1 MQYFSI
7 KGNDNVY
14 GALFAHFRKSNYIF
28 MSYAHALELL
38 LYVYGLFYILLYLI
52 ANSLRGIYMTQ
63 YEFTYILYL
72 VLYLTHLH
80 WSKFS

>member
-1 MQYFSI
+1 MFL
-7 KGNDNVY
+7 G
-14 GALFAHFRKSNYIF
+14 LFLLILENLTTFF

-38 LYVYGLFYILLYLI
+38 LYVHGLFYVLLYLI

-80 WSKFS
+80 